1 MELNQQKKGVRNVAM
16 RTSSIKKAA
25 FAARVAGS
33 QNVNKEVARVHEHD
47 DEIEEVKVKQTT
59 RKGYAMNFIADVS
72 PHIKEIELKVEPII
86 IRVNKFDEDSSKEFI
101 EQMSRAQNTGQSV
114 IPVVIDSYGGQ
125 VYSLMSMIGAI
136 RSSKIPV
143 ATVIEGK
150 AMSCGALLFSFGAEG
165 MRFMDPDATLMIH
178 DVSTGA
184 IGKIE
189 EVKADAKE
197 AERLNKKVYEM
208 MARNCG
214 KPSDYFLKL
223 VHERG
228 HADWYLDAQDAK
240 NHNLANELRL
250 PTLTCKVELRYI
262 LD

>member
-1 MELNQQKKGVRNVAM
+1 
-16 RTSSIKKAA
+16 
-25 FAARVAGS
+25 
-33 QNVNKEVARVHEHD
+33 
-47 DEIEEVKVKQTT
+47 
-59 RKGYAMNFIADVS
+59 MNFIADVS
-72 PHIKEIELKVEPII
+72 PHIKEISLKVEPII
-86 IRVNKFDEDSSKEFI
+86 IRVNKFDEESSKDFI
-101 EQMSRAQNTGQSV
+101 EQMSCAQNTGQSV
-114 IPVVIDSYGGQ
+114 VPVVIDSYGGQ

-136 RSSKIPV
+136 RASKIPV
-143 ATVIEGK
+143 ATIIEGK

-178 DVSTGA
+178 DVSTGT

-214 KPSDYFLKL
+214 KPNDYFLKL
-223 VHERG
+223 VHEKG

-240 NHNLANELRL
+240 SHNLANELRL
-250 PTLTCKVELRYI
+250 PTLTCKVELKYI